1 MKVLFVCLG
10 NICRS
15 PMAEGVLRSKAE
27 EKGFSIEIDSCGTG
41 DWHAGESPDD
51 RAQKCMKDHGYDI
64 SDLRARQFRTEDFD
78 RFDHIFV
85 MDKENYK
92 NVVNLAPTNEHKS
105 KVNLFLNMSHPSEN
119 RVVPD
124 PYFGGPEGFNH
135 VYDMLAEAADAFLI
149 EKNEQVR

>member
-15 PMAEGVLRSKAE
+15 PMAEGVLRTKAK
-27 EKGFSIEIDSCGTG
+27 EKSVSLEIDSCGTG
-41 DWHAGESPDD
+41 DWHVGEAPDK
-51 RAQKCMKDHGYDI
+51 RAQLCMKDHGYDI
-64 SDLRARQFRTEDFD
+64 SDLRARQFRIEDYD

-92 NVVNLAPTNEHKS
+92 NVVNLAPTNDHKK
-105 KVNLFLNMSHPSEN
+105 KVDMFLNLSHPGEN

-124 PYFGGPEGFNH
+124 PYFGGADGFDD
-135 VYDMLAEAADAFLI
+135 VYEMLASAAEAFLI
-149 EKNEQVR
+149 ETDESAR